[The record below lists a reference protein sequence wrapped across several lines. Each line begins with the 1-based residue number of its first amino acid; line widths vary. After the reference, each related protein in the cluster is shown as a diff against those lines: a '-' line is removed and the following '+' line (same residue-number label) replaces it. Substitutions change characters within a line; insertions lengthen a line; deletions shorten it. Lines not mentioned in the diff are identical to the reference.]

1 MDLLHYNYAG
11 GYMFKRKDGRAE
23 SDIRQIRI
31 VKDWLKDPCGS
42 CLIEMGNTKIVCVAT
57 LEEKVPTFLKNKR
70 SGWITAEYGMLPGST
85 PERVKRDR
93 TSGRIYEI
101 QRFIGRSFRSIA
113 DLEVINGYT
122 ITLDCD
128 VIQADGGTRVAAV
141 TGGYIALYDAIQ
153 YMLAQ
158 GIIDRTPMKNFVA
171 ACSVGIVQDE
181 PLLDLTYE
189 EDVRADVD
197 MNVVMTDD
205 FNVIEIQATGEAR
218 PFDMNEL
225 DKLLTLAKDGITQLF
240 KVQRQA
246 LLLKV

>member
-1 MDLLHYNYAG
+1 ML
-11 GYMFKRKDGRAE
+11 KRRDGRTE
-23 SDIRQIRI
+23 SELRQVKII
-31 VKDWLKDPCGS
+31 KDWLKDPYGS
-42 CLIEMGNTKIVCVAT
+42 CLIELGNTRVVCAAT
-57 LEEKVPTFLKNKR
+57 LEEKVPTFLKNRR

-113 DLEVINGYT
+113 DLEIINGYT
-122 ITLDCD
+122 ITIDCD
-128 VIQADGGTRVAAV
+128 VIQADGGTRVASI
-141 TGGYIALYDAIQ
+141 TGGYIALYDTFQ

-158 GIIDRTPMKNFVA
+158 GIIDRVPIRNFVA
-171 ACSVGIVQDE
+171 ACSVGIVEDV

-189 EDVRADVD
+189 EDVRAAVD

-205 FNVIEIQATGEAR
+205 FSIIEIQATGEAR
-218 PFDMNEL
+218 PFNMDEL
-225 DKLLTLAKDGITQLF
+225 NKLLSLAKDGIKQLF
-240 KVQRQA
+240 DIQRNA

>member
-1 MDLLHYNYAG
+1 ML
-11 GYMFKRKDGRAE
+11 KRRDGRTE
-23 SDIRQIRI
+23 SEMRNVKII
-31 VKDWLKDPCGS
+31 KDWLKDPCGS
-42 CLIEMGNTKIVCVAT
+42 CLIEMGNTKVLCVAT
-57 LEEKVPTFLKNKR
+57 LEEKVPMFLKNKR

-85 PERVKRDR
+85 PERVKRER
-93 TSGRIYEI
+93 VSGRIYEI

-122 ITLDCD
+122 ITIDCD
-128 VIQADGGTRVAAV
+128 VIQADGGTRVASI

-158 GIIDRTPMKNFVA
+158 GIIDRTPIRKFVA
-171 ACSVGIVQDE
+171 ACSVGIVANE

-205 FNVIEIQATGEAR
+205 FNIIEIQATGETR
-218 PFDMNEL
+218 PFNMDEL
-225 DKLLTLAKDGITQLF
+225 NRLLALAKDGITQIF
-240 KVQRQA
+240 KMQRQA
-246 LLLKV
+246 LLLKI